1 MYLRRRVAFCPLPF
15 SSLERILSEMIAV
28 DECLEPHYVFNPTT
42 LPRGVVVI
50 RHTVSGQVEVEADG
64 RTQTL
69 GPGSVTVYGG
79 GLTLRQTVGRTPW
92 SVRYL
97 IVRGAWAA
105 PLLDRFGSDAMH
117 RLNAAAGPVAARL
130 SDGVAAALDQPP
142 GWDWRCAASLA
153 AITEL
158 VLHGDGQAPGL
169 AGEIGAL
176 LDTAPDRAWTTAG
189 LACALGLPL
198 STLAHRF
205 PGETGMPLARW
216 MRERRLAR
224 ARLLLQQGCS
234 VTAVAERMRFS
245 SPFQLSRA
253 YKAWA
258 GHPPSEDVP
267 LIPPGLTPS
276 SSGARR

>member
-1 MYLRRRVAFCPLPF
+1 MYLRRRVAFCPLPAP
-15 SSLERILSEMIAV
+15 SLDRILSEFIAV

-50 RHTVSGQVEVEADG
+50 RHTVSGQVAVDTDG
-64 RTQTL
+64 RPQTL

-97 IVRGAWAA
+97 IARGAWAE
-105 PLLDRFGSDAMH
+105 PLLDRLGSDAMR
-117 RLNAAAGPVAARL
+117 RLDAAAGPVAARIA
-130 SDGVAAALDQPP
+130 DAVAAALDQPL

-169 AGEIGAL
+169 TSAVGAL
-176 LDTAPDRAWTTAG
+176 LDTAPDRAWTTTG
-189 LACALGLPL
+189 LARALGLPL

-205 PGETGMPLARW
+205 PAETGKPLARW
-216 MRERRLAR
+216 IRERRLAR

-276 SSGARR
+276 GSDARR

>member
-1 MYLRRRVAFCPLPF
+1 MYLRRRVAFSPLPAP
-15 SSLERILSEMIAV
+15 SLKPILSELIAV
-28 DECLEPHYVFNPTT
+28 DECLEPHYVYAATT
-42 LPRGVVVI
+42 LPPGVVVI
-50 RHTVSGQVEVEADG
+50 RHTVSGQVEVEAGG
-64 RTQTL
+64 RVQTL
-69 GPGSVTVYGG
+69 GPGSVTVYGE
-79 GLTLRQTVGRTPW
+79 GLTYRQTVGRSPW

-97 IVRGAWAA
+97 IARGAWAT
-105 PLLDRFGSDAMH
+105 PLLDRLGADAMQ

-130 SDGVAAALDQPP
+130 ADAVAAALDLPP

-158 VLHGDGQAPGL
+158 VLHGDGLAPGL
-169 AGEIGAL
+169 AGTVAGL
-176 LDTAPDRAWTTAG
+176 LDTAPDRAWTTTG
-189 LACALGLPL
+189 LARTLGLPL

-205 PGETGMPLARW
+205 PVETGKPLARW

-224 ARLLLQQGCS
+224 ARLLLQQGLS
-234 VTAVAERMRFS
+234 VSAVAERMRFS

-267 LIPPGLTPS
+267 LIPSELTTS
-276 SSGARR
+276 GSGARR